1 MPFLATRRNAYASA
15 VSQAAQLKSLAQNE
29 VTAMAAGNVS
39 ANEVRQIL
47 QYCIQVKATNTA
59 TAAIS
64 GIAAYATQ
72 QEGGAYDVATAWANM
87 NSAIDAVINWIVT
100 NIPQS
105 GGFVVLEQWTANG
118 VTVQSFTPAQTA
130 GLRTVLNSLI
140 ATID

>member
-1 MPFLATRRNAYASA
+1 
-15 VSQAAQLKSLAQNE
+15 
-29 VTAMAAGNVS
+29 MAAGNVS
-39 ANEVRQIL
+39 ANDVKQIL
-47 QYCIQVKATNTA
+47 QYCVQVKANNAA

-64 GIAAYATQ
+64 GMDTYAVT
-72 QEGGAYDVATAWANM
+72 QEGAGYDVVMAWNNM
-87 NSAIDAVINWIVT
+87 NAAIDAVISWIVT

-105 GGFVVLEQWTANG
+105 GGFVTLEQWTTGG